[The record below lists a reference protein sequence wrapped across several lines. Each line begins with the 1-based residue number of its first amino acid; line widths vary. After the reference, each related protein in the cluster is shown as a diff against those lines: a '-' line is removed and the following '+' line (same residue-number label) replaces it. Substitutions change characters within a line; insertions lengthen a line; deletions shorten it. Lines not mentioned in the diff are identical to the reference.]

1 MITHTLTSR
10 RRLLKSAAAGAAV
23 AVTGF
28 PAILK
33 AAPSQ
38 MMIATGGGKLEEA
51 YAKVHFA
58 PYTAKTGIKIV
69 TGPNTSAKLKAM
81 VEAKNYEWD
90 LCQVAAEFAAQAALQ
105 GLLEPLDYGVI
116 DKSKMLA
123 GTAHPHFIM
132 SDVAAYHIA
141 WNTKNVKS
149 GAPQNWA
156 EFWKA
161 SGRRGLW
168 KRPFQTMEVALM
180 ADGVDKDKLYPL
192 DVERAFKSLDKIKS
206 STLFWNTGAQSAQIL
221 IDGEVEVSATWN
233 GRVHDPKLGGA
244 PVDYHFNQALFV
256 SDAWAIP
263 KGAPN
268 KKEAMEFIAM
278 AMSAKNQADFSAII
292 PYGPTNTAAMPMI
305 DAKIA
310 PALPSSEQNFKK
322 GSFLD
327 VNYWAANGD
336 KVGERFNKWV
346 L

>member
-1 MITHTLTSR
+1 MAKHSSLSR
-10 RRLLKSAAAGAAV
+10 RTLLKGAAV
-23 AVTGF
+23 GTAVAGF

-38 MMIATGGGKLEEA
+38 LVIATGGGKLEEA

-58 PYTAKTGIKIV
+58 PYSTKTGIKIV
-69 TGPNTSAKLKAM
+69 TAPNTNAKLKAM

-90 LCQVAAEFAAQAALQ
+90 LCQLPAEFAAHAAKQ
-105 GLLEPLDYGVI
+105 GLLEPLDWGQM
-116 DKSKMLA
+116 DRAKMLT
-123 GTAHPHFIM
+123 GTAHEHFVM

-149 GAPQNWA
+149 GAPKDWA

-180 ADGVDKDKLYPL
+180 ADGVAKDKLYPL
-192 DVERAFKSLDKIKS
+192 DVERAFKSLDKIKA

-233 GRVHDPKLGGA
+233 GRVHDPKIGGA
-244 PVDYHFNQALFV
+244 PVDYHFNQSLFV

-268 KKEAMEFIAM
+268 KKEAMEFIAL
-278 AMSAKNQADFSAII
+278 AMSAPNQAAFSTII
-292 PYGPTNTAAMPMI
+292 PYGPTNTAAMPLI
-305 DAKIA
+305 DPKVA
-310 PALPSSEQNFKK
+310 PALPSSAENYPK
-322 GSFLD
+322 GTFLD
-327 VNYWAANGD
+327 VTYWADNGD
-336 KVGERFNKWV
+336 RVAEQFNKWI

>member
-1 MITHTLTSR
+1 MIKHASLSR
-10 RRLLKSAAAGAAV
+10 RTLLKGVVVGTAV
-23 AVTGF
+23 AGF

-38 MMIATGGGKLEEA
+38 LVIATGGGKLEEA

-58 PYTAKTGIKIV
+58 PYTAKSSIKIV
-69 TGPNTSAKLKAM
+69 TAPNTNAKLKAM

-90 LCQVAAEFAAQAALQ
+90 LCQLPAEFAAQAAKQ
-105 GLLEPLDYGVI
+105 GLLEPLDWGQM
-116 DKSKMLA
+116 DRSKMLA
-123 GTAHPHFIM
+123 GTAHEHFVM

-149 GAPQNWA
+149 GAPKDWA

-180 ADGVDKDKLYPL
+180 ADGVAKDKLYPL
-192 DVERAFKSLDKIKS
+192 DVERAFKSLDKIKA

-233 GRVHDPKLGGA
+233 GRVHDPKIGGA
-244 PVDYHFNQALFV
+244 PVDYHFNQSLFV

-268 KKEAMEFIAM
+268 KKEAMAFIAL
-278 AMSAKNQADFSAII
+278 AMSAPNQAAFSAII
-292 PYGPTNTAAMPMI
+292 PYGPTNTAAMPLI
-305 DAKIA
+305 DPKIA
-310 PALPSSEQNFKK
+310 PALPSSTENFPK
-322 GSFLD
+322 GTFLD
-327 VNYWAANGD
+327 VNYWAEHGGRVA
-336 KVGERFNKWV
+336 EQFNKWI